1 MTERNENIDSS
12 FFNLD
17 NYMLI
22 PQPATCST
30 HGGLIIYLHK
40 QFQYTVRDIYSPN
53 HNWEGQ
59 FIEIFGKSITQ
70 KINLCNIYRP
80 PRDQNNDIDIFLKDI
95 TPIIE
100 SLTREKY
107 DLIIAGDFNINL
119 LKLNTRNK
127 YAEYL
132 DVMLCNGLFPKITLP
147 TRLADKSATLIDNIF
162 CRVTNSSKS
171 CTSGIIFSDISDHL
185 PCFTCID
192 TQRSTQST
200 PRYVKTYTND
210 TVSMQNFYAELNG

>member
-1 MTERNENIDSS
+1 M
-12 FFNLD
+12 
-17 NYMLI
+17 
-22 PQPATCST
+22 
-30 HGGLIIYLHK
+30 
-40 QFQYTVRDIYSPN
+40 
-53 HNWEGQ
+53 
-59 FIEIFGKSITQ
+59 
-70 KINLCNIYRP
+70 
-80 PRDQNNDIDIFLKDI
+80 KDI

-107 DLIIAGDFNINL
+107 DLIIAGDFNTNL

-147 TRLADKSATLIDNIF
+147 TRVAERSATLIDNIF
-162 CRVTNSSKS
+162 RSVSNSSKS
-171 CTSGIIFSDISDHL
+171 CTSDIIFSDISDHL

-210 TVSMQNFYAELNG
+210 TVSMQNFYAELNGLNILEQLNLDSNCNPNENYAKLENIITQVKEKHLPTKMVKFNKYKHKKCPWVTNGILNSIQYRDSFYK